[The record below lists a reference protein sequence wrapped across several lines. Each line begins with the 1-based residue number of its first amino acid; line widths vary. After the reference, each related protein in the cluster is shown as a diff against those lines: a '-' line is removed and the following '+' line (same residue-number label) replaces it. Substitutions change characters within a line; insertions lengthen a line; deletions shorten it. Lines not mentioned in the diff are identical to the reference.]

1 MKIFITL
8 GDIIGII
15 VLGLLFI
22 GIIIYGI
29 IIELKKI
36 GKKNCYKCKYYK
48 LYDVTSVGGYCR
60 MQCQKHNRIDNT
72 TDINEREHYEKCNDY
87 LESKGE

>member
-15 VLGLLFI
+15 LGLFFI
-22 GIIIYGI
+22 GSIIYGI
-29 IIELKKI
+29 IIELRKI
-36 GKKNCYKCKYYK
+36 GKKNCYKYKYYK

-60 MQCQKHNRIDNT
+60 MQSQKHNR
-72 TDINEREHYEKCNDY
+72 
-87 LESKGE
+87 

>member
-15 VLGLLFI
+15 ILGLFFI
-22 GIIIYGI
+22 GSIIYGI
-29 IIELKKI
+29 IIELRKI

-60 MQCQKHNRIDNT
+60 MQCQKHNRIDRTVDMN
-72 TDINEREHYEKCNDY
+72 DCEHYEKCKDY

>member
-15 VLGLLFI
+15 ILGLLFI
-22 GIIIYGI
+22 GGIIYRI
-29 IIELKKI
+29 IIELRKI
-36 GKKNCYKCKYYK
+36 GKKNCYKCKYYE

-60 MQCQKHNRIDNT
+60 MQCKKHNRIDRTVDMN
-72 TDINEREHYEKCNDY
+72 DCEHYEKCKDY
-87 LESKGE
+87 LENKGE